1 MKAKEIRKMILEVL
15 AIALVTV
22 AMIYVYI
29 FAVVQ
34 ESERIESGGITWQE
48 EL

>member
-1 MKAKEIRKMILEVL
+1 MKVKEVRKMILEVL
-15 AIALVTV
+15 AITLVTV
-22 AMIYVYI
+22 GMIYVYI

-34 ESERIESGGITWQE
+34 ESERIESGGITCQE